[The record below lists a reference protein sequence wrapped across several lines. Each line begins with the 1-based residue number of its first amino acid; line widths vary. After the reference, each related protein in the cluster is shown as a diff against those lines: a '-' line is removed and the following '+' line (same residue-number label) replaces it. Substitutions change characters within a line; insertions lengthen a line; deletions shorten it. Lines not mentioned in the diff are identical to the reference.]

1 MDFQS
6 LELPIPNIVEKYE
19 ENMQAQIFK
28 YLTSLSTEQ
37 KIAYK
42 IAYDHLGTSFNILKS
57 NGYLS
62 WKKNNDL

>member
-6 LELPIPNIVEKYE
+6 LELPIPNIIEKYE
-19 ENMQAQIFK
+19 ENIQAQIFK

>member
-6 LELPIPNIVEKYE
+6 LELPIPNIIEKYE

-28 YLTSLSTEQ
+28 YLTSLSAEQ